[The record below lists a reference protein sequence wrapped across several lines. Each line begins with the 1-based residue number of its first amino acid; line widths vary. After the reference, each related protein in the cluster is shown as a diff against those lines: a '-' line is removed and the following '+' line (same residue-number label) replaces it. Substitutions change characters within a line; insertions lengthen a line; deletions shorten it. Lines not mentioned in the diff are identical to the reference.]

1 MWERRD
7 NNSTHP
13 AGSYATEINSSAKI
27 ENTLVVLRPAVYCER
42 RRFRKIVVKKLRRS
56 FLNLTVRSV
65 LRLILQ
71 PSPFA
76 VAWREKR
83 HEIYIYCGFHHHN
96 WGTAW
101 HFFFLLSPFSLHPFF
116 FRQPTFLKCLTN
128 PQKVYWN
135 S

>member
-7 NNSTHP
+7 NSTHP
-13 AGSYATEINSSAKI
+13 VSLRSTEINSSAKI
-27 ENTLVVLRPAVYCER
+27 ENTLAVLRPAVYCER

-56 FLNLTVRSV
+56 FRNLTVRSV

-71 PSPFA
+71 PSPLQLPD
-76 VAWREKR
+76 VK
-83 HEIYIYCGFHHHN
+83 N
-96 WGTAW
+96 GTKFISIADFTITIEEPRGIFSFFC
-101 HFFFLLSPFSLHPFF
+101 HPFPATSLFFL
-116 FRQPTFLKCLTN
+116 QPAFLKCLTN